1 MTHYKMNRLHLGGG
15 ESLST
20 FYRRS
25 ESVEQQ
31 VEYQSSGKKNSL
43 KKNKPMRPERES

>member
-1 MTHYKMNRLHLGGG
+1 MTHYKMNRLHLGCG

-25 ESVEQQ
+25 DPSVRQ
-31 VEYQSSGKKNSL
+31 VESSAQKTATTKKTKTTRQCRGS
-43 KKNKPMRPERES
+43 

>member
-20 FYRRS
+20 SYRRTEPALKAVKS
-25 ESVEQQ
+25 KASKTATT
-31 VEYQSSGKKNSL
+31 KKAKATRQCRGS
-43 KKNKPMRPERES
+43 